1 MPRRARDRRVTR
13 KATRPRTATPTRSH
27 GHHGVESSAA
37 SCGPD
42 ASPAVGGVSVVGV
55 VVLGVSVVR
64 VVRVSVVGVSVV
76 GVSVVGVSV
85 VGVSVVGVSVVGV
98 SVVGGSVEPLSG
110 GTVVDRSG
118 SVTLVGRLTSG
129 SSESEPQAAD
139 ARHATAMAAVATTFR
154 ASLVATLDRS

>member
-1 MPRRARDRRVTR
+1 M
-13 KATRPRTATPTRSH
+13 
-27 GHHGVESSAA
+27 
-37 SCGPD
+37 
-42 ASPAVGGVSVVGV
+42 
-55 VVLGVSVVR
+55 
-64 VVRVSVVGVSVV
+64 V

-139 ARHATAMAAVATTFR
+139 TRHANAMAALPTRCR
-154 ASLVATLDRS
+154 ASLVATLDRSGAAPPTPVGVAPGDEGARSAHGSTLGQGVDWERSRSDAVSTDLPSEGLTTA